1 VSALEVDV
9 TEGDVVIRPM
19 LTINQAIDLFAGDF
33 TRRGCSDKARYTYTR
48 ILGLFANRLP
58 VDADVSKITSDD
70 CRRFLDLYN
79 RHAPGTQAHTFDV
92 LASFFK
98 WLVFTEQVKR
108 NPLATIRRPRKTRP
122 DDLDVVTVSTDD
134 VRKLLAAAEG
144 WTERLTIGV
153 AVYAGARRHALSQL
167 RISDFDRA
175 EGRIRFREKGGK
187 IIWKPVPD
195 VLANLIEA
203 AIAGG
208 VYAESL
214 VLLADADRSGDP
226 YLIPPEAKLQKVERD
241 DRTIWRVVKR
251 VADRAGVATH
261 VHALRAAF
269 AVLVL
274 EQFEQPYMAQQLL
287 GHVNP
292 QTTQVYL
299 RKLDKQ
305 TVMEPVRGLSWD
317 PNPGGDD
324 GELQGQFAGGRAGG
338 HRRSER
344 EAGQVSPDGDGL
356 GVSAGGQDRL
366 EVAALV
372 AEIADLRSRL
382 AAYEAVQ
389 PVQSSSAVVGAGGF
403 EPPKSDT
410 SLPERPGG
418 TDLVGILTGEARSTS
433 EQTTEVDA

>member
-1 VSALEVDV
+1 V
-9 TEGDVVIRPM
+9 TEATLQTLADEVIVRPM
-19 LTINQAIDLFAGDF
+19 LTINHAIDLFAGDF

-58 VDADVSKITSDD
+58 DDMDVSRITSDD

-79 RHAPGTQAHTFDV
+79 GHAPGTQAHTFDV

-98 WLVFTEQVKR
+98 WLVFTEQIKR
-108 NPLATIRRPRKTRP
+108 NPLATIRRPRKPRP

-144 WTERLTIGV
+144 WTERLTVGV

-167 RISDFDRA
+167 RLSDFNRA
-175 EGRIRFREKGGK
+175 EGTMRFREKGGK
-187 IIWKPVPD
+187 VIWKPVPD

-203 AIAGG
+203 AIGAG
-208 VYAESL
+208 VYRDSL
-214 VLLADADRSGDP
+214 ALLADADRSADP
-226 YLIPPEAKLQKVERD
+226 YLIPPEAKLQKIARD
-241 DRTIWRVVKR
+241 DRVIWRVVKK
-251 VADRAGVATH
+251 VADRAGVSTH

-274 EQFEQPYMAQQLL
+274 ETFEQPYMAQQLL

-317 PNPGGDD
+317 ENPAPVVD
-324 GELQGQFAGGRAGG
+324 
-338 HRRSER
+338 
-344 EAGQVSPDGDGL
+344 
-356 GVSAGGQDRL
+356 
-366 EVAALV
+366 EVAAMRARI
-372 AEIADLRSRL
+372 AELESRL
-382 AAYEAVQ
+382 AAAEAVQ
-389 PVQSSSAVVGAGGF
+389 DVQSSSRVVGAGGF
-403 EPPKSDT
+403 EPPDSEP
-410 SLPERPGG
+410 SMVERAGG
-418 TDLVGILTGEARSTS
+418 TDLVSVLDDGARLASSQAT
-433 EQTTEVDA
+433 VDA

>member
-1 VSALEVDV
+1 VSALEQVDMG
-9 TEGDVVIRPM
+9 EPDVLIRPM
-19 LTINQAIDLFAGDF
+19 LTISHAIDAFAGDF

-58 VDADVSKITSDD
+58 ADLDVSRITSDD

-134 VRKLLAAAEG
+134 VRKLLAACEG

-167 RISDFDRA
+167 RMSDFDRA

-208 VYAESL
+208 VYRESL
-214 VLLADADRSGDP
+214 VLLADADRSEDP
-226 YLIPPEAKLQKVERD
+226 YLIPPAAKLQKVERD
-241 DRTIWRVVKR
+241 DRAIWRVVKR
-251 VADRAGVATH
+251 VADRAGVDTH

-317 PNPGGDD
+317 AP
-324 GELQGQFAGGRAGG
+324 
-338 HRRSER
+338 
-344 EAGQVSPDGDGL
+344 QVPVVD
-356 GVSAGGQDRL
+356 
-366 EVAALV
+366 EVAAMRARIL
-372 AEIADLRSRL
+372 ELESRL
-382 AAYEAVQ
+382 AAAEAVQ

-403 EPPKSDT
+403 EPPHSE
-410 SLPERPGG
+410 SSIPERAGG
-418 TDLVGILTGEARSTS
+418 TDLVVVLDDEARLASNQATR
-433 EQTTEVDA
+433 EVVS

>member
-9 TEGDVVIRPM
+9 TEQDVLIRPM

-58 VDADVSKITSDD
+58 IDADVSKITSDD

-167 RISDFDRA
+167 RMSDFDRG

-208 VYAESL
+208 VYRESL

-317 PNPGGDD
+317 EKIGD
-324 GELQGQFAGGRAGG
+324 GGRQNQRAVALG
-338 HRRSER
+338 SNSDTD
-344 EAGQVSPDGDGL
+344 AVPGD
-356 GVSAGGQDRL
+356 L
-366 EVAALV
+366 EVALARI
-372 AEIADLRSRL
+372 AELESRL
-382 AAYEAVQ
+382 AAAEAVQ

-403 EPPKSDT
+403 EPPQPDSPVVD
-410 SLPERPGG
+410 SGGG
-418 TDLVGILTGEARSTS
+418 TDLVGVLDD
-433 EQTTEVDA
+433 EVRLASDQATREVVS

>member
-1 VSALEVDV
+1 MSAGRVDV
-9 TEGDVVIRPM
+9 TEQDVLIRPM

-58 VDADVSKITSDD
+58 ADADVSKITSDD

-134 VRKLLAAAEG
+134 VRKLLAACDG

-167 RISDFDRA
+167 RMSDFDRA

-208 VYAESL
+208 VYRESL
-214 VLLADADRSGDP
+214 VLLADADRSEDP

-241 DRTIWRVVKR
+241 DRSIWRVVKR
-251 VADRAGVATH
+251 VADRAGVDTH

-305 TVMEPVRGLSWD
+305 TVMEPVRGLSWEETPAPVAD
-317 PNPGGDD
+317 
-324 GELQGQFAGGRAGG
+324 
-338 HRRSER
+338 
-344 EAGQVSPDGDGL
+344 
-356 GVSAGGQDRL
+356 
-366 EVAALV
+366 EVAAMRARIL
-372 AEIADLRSRL
+372 ELESRL
-382 AAYEAVQ
+382 AAAEAVQ

-403 EPPKSDT
+403 EPPHSE
-410 SLPERPGG
+410 SSIPEGAGG
-418 TDLVGILTGEARSTS
+418 TDLVVVLDGEARLASN
-433 EQTTEVDA
+433 QTTEQPA